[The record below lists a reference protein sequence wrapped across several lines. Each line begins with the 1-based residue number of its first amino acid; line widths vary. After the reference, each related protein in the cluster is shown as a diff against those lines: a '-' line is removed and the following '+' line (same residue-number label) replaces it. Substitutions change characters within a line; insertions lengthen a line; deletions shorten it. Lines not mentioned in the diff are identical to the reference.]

1 MNEHP
6 FDDFQFS
13 IPLTS
18 ENEKYLKSKKY
29 EKRSGTCA
37 YPENRKVFRVV
48 PFKKWYW
55 EDTYRSQVHIDV
67 KKTKKIVRSLEIS
80 GDYEK

>member
-13 IPLTS
+13 VPLTH
-18 ENEKYLKSKKY
+18 ENETYLKSKGY
-29 EKRSGTCA
+29 ERRSGTCA
-37 YPENRKVFRVV
+37 YPSDRTIFVVV

-55 EDTYRSQVHIDV
+55 EDVGKGRSVHLTVEEEVIIKRKLV
-67 KKTKKIVRSLEIS
+67 INKN
-80 GDYEK
+80 